1 MSEENKKIPV
11 GDRIRAVLE
20 PALDDPRRDAIQLK
34 KLDDIFNT
42 VATRLPKI
50 FENDFD
56 KFNNAVESETRRKPD
71 SRNPMIIDA
80 VTSIGPDG
88 EPLYSPIR
96 KLGLPIS
103 TTFTQF
109 AATDVNNLPG
119 YIRLHETARD
129 MNVAL
134 RLIGVTAEESK
145 GGSGLG
151 GQAILVVDASKSY
164 EDGALENAM
173 LSPQLPPRKV
183 DFGKR
188 SNDFDL

>member
-11 GDRIRAVLE
+11 GDRIRAVIE
-20 PALDDPRRDAIQLK
+20 PALDDPRRDQIQLN
-34 KLDDIFNT
+34 KLDEIFNA
-42 VATRLPKI
+42 VATRLPEI
-50 FENDFD
+50 LGNDFD
-56 KFNNAVESETRRKPD
+56 RFNAAVEAETRRKPD
-71 SRNPMIIDA
+71 SRNPMVIDA
-80 VTSIGPDG
+80 LTSLGPDG
-88 EPLYSPIR
+88 APLYSPI
-96 KLGLPIS
+96 KKIGLPIS

-134 RLIGVTAEESK
+134 KLIGVTAEESK
-145 GGSGLG
+145 GSGLG
-151 GQAILVVDASKSY
+151 GQAILVVDGSRSY